1 METVVQL
8 EPLSPDERTRNI
20 DSLQRIYAEHIPRL
34 EDILGLC
41 ASADV
46 MALDVRFSI
55 FFSFLLFM
63 HVEIACDS
71 YNDNILS
78 FHLTQVLR
86 A

>member
-46 MALDVRFSI
+46 MALDDYLDIYYSPTLCLGGPLDSEV
-55 FFSFLLFM
+55 
-63 HVEIACDS
+63 VWPIAPALK
-71 YNDNILS
+71 Y
-78 FHLTQVLR
+78 
-86 A
+86 